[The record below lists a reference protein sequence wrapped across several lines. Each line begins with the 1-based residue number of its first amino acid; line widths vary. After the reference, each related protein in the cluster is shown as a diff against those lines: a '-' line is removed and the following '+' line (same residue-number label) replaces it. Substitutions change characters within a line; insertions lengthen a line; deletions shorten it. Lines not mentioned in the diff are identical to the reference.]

1 MRKGEMKMS
10 EQKELS
16 MKEQNKQY
24 SASLLKKNIRKFMR
38 NRLAFLGLIVVVIMT
53 LACIYGAIV
62 GVDYNTPMLTEMKK
76 PPSEAHIFGT
86 DTIGRDLFAR
96 VLIGG
101 CYSILIGVLCAVL
114 SSIIG
119 AVLGAVAGFFGGRID
134 SFLVRI
140 SEIFQAFPQ
149 LVLVMMLVAIVN
161 KRGLFNLL
169 FIFVITG
176 WMTTF
181 RMVRNEYMSLKG
193 ETYVKVC
200 EAFGMSSSN
209 IMFKQILPNV
219 MSPII
224 VSTTTNIAFFI
235 LQEAALSFIGL
246 GVADSTPTWGNILNA
261 AKSLSIVTDQWW
273 IWVFPGLAISLFVLA
288 MNFLGDGLRDVLDAK
303 QQ

>member
-1 MRKGEMKMS
+1 MS
-10 EQKELS
+10 NTEKTS
-16 MKEQNKQY
+16 IKDQNKNA
-24 SASLLKKNIRKFMR
+24 ASSLFKRNVRKFM
-38 NRLAFLGLIVVVIMT
+38 NNKLALFGLVVVVAIT
-53 LACIYGAIV
+53 IACIVGFIL
-62 GVDYNTPMLTEMKK
+62 GVDYNTPALPDMKK
-76 PPSEAHIFGT
+76 PPMAGHLFGT

-96 VLIGG
+96 VLVGG
-101 CYSILIGVLCAVL
+101 CYSIVIGVFCAVM
-114 SSIIG
+114 SSVIG
-119 AVLGAVAGFFGGRID
+119 AALGAVAGYFGGKVDTVLI
-134 SFLVRI
+134 RI

-161 KRGLFNLL
+161 KRGLGNLL
-169 FIFVITG
+169 FIFVLTG

-181 RMVRNEYMSLKG
+181 RMVRNEFMSIKG

-200 EAFGMSSSN
+200 EAFGMGKNN

-224 VSTTTNIAFFI
+224 VSTTTNVAFFI

-261 AKSLSIVTDQWW
+261 AKSVSVVTNQWW
-273 IWVFPGLAISLFVLA
+273 IWLFPGLAISLFVLA
-288 MNFLGDGLRDVLDAK
+288 INFLGDGLRDVLDAK